1 MVDHERAKRALGEW
15 LALTPAERA
24 SAGLPATQREF
35 AERWSLATRTVI
47 RWKQNDALVAETYRR
62 AGERLTGGLHD
73 PGAEPPTA
81 GPQKRQGAPPRGF
94 LPGAGSRPSP
104 DLGQGMHTLALDE
117 GDPASAEFDDI
128 RSNIASAALRGDQK
142 ALDTYMRWFGS
153 EFLEE
158 QRAQRESSFAD
169 MSDEQLVDGILS
181 LIGRPAVERWYET
194 TAALEVA

>member
-1 MVDHERAKRALGEW
+1 
-15 LALTPAERA
+15 
-24 SAGLPATQREF
+24 
-35 AERWSLATRTVI
+35 
-47 RWKQNDALVAETYRR
+47 
-62 AGERLTGGLHD
+62 
-73 PGAEPPTA
+73 
-81 GPQKRQGAPPRGF
+81 
-94 LPGAGSRPSP
+94 
-104 DLGQGMHTLALDE
+104 MHTLALDE